1 MKILITGANGFVGSH
16 IVEELAANNYEVI
29 CAVRKNSDLKWIN
42 NRPVKLK
49 YGTLNDKTFL
59 KEIIS
64 ETDIVI
70 HCAGVV
76 RALKW
81 DTYNDVNVTGTK
93 NIIEA
98 VLENNKNLKKFIF
111 ISSQAAMG
119 PSFEDKIRKIGDIE
133 TPVSDYGKSKLLAEQ
148 EVKKLKG
155 IVPYCILRP
164 AAVYGPRD
172 KDIFSFFNMVNK
184 HIAPKTLKEHLI
196 QLVFVKDI
204 AKIAI
209 KIINNPVSDNKIYYL
224 ADGKIYSWQNVADT
238 IAVSNGIKTVSVPL
252 FDFIFKAAGSIFE
265 FISVIV
271 KKPQVL
277 NRQKITEMLQKAWV
291 CDNSQTLKDL
301 DFTFENLENGSKI
314 TYNWYLK
321 NKWF

>member
-16 IVEELAANNYEVI
+16 IVEELTANNYEVI

-76 RALKW
+76 RALTW

-93 NIIEA
+93 NIIET

-119 PSFEDKIRKIGDIE
+119 PSFEDKTRKIGDIE

-172 KDIFSFFNMVNK
+172 KDIFAFFNMVNK
-184 HIAPKTLKEHLI
+184 HIAPKTVKEHLI

-204 AKIAI
+204 AKIVI
-209 KIINNPVSDNKIYYL
+209 KTINNPVSDNKIYYL

-238 IAVSNGIKTVSVPL
+238 IAGSNGIKTVSVPL
-252 FDFIFKAAGSIFE
+252 FDFIFKTAGNIFE
-265 FISVIV
+265 FISFIV